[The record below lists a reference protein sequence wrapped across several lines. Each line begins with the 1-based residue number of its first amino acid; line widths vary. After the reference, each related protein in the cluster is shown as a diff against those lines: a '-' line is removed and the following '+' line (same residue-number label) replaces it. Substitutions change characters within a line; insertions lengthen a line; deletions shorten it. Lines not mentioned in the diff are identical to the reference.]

1 MIRKTRLFTPGPTPL
16 LPAAQF
22 AMAAADIHHRT
33 PEFRALY
40 TRVLAQLKE
49 FVGTKNDVIILS
61 SGGTGAMEASVSNL
75 TSPGDRVLVL
85 TAGKF
90 GERWASLVKSF
101 GCHADVVEAPYGQT
115 FTIDEVKAALKL
127 ETRAVFVQATE
138 SSTGVRH
145 DIEGIAKLLKSENS
159 EALLIVDAITGL
171 GTTHLDMDGWG
182 IDVLIGGSQ
191 KAVMIP
197 PGLSYLAVSPRAWD
211 RMESTY
217 NPRYYFDL
225 RKERKNAA
233 KGESAYTPSVA
244 LIAALGAALNYIA
257 AQAATPEKPE
267 GDLAEGRKKL
277 VDNAETCAAMTRAA
291 ATALGLKLF
300 APKGY
305 EAAAATAI
313 VAPEGTDSGTLVKG
327 LKSQFGAIVTDG
339 QGEMKGQLFRIAHIG
354 FFDYMDTIAIIGALE
369 QVIHKTKFPTP
380 QLRLRQRPSR
390 RSKLLRRTA
399 PNRNAQRVLLDC
411 QKSGS
416 ACPTPER
423 KLHEINRRLR
433 SSYSSLRSGLR
444 CRSAL
449 LLRTCD
455 SIRQEPSNLVCG
467 CVLHPHGLCN
477 FGLAA
482 ESKKIQGVSG
492 FFICSDCIR
501 DLYCSHSGFGTDT
514 LCRRDALAVLLQR
527 RLYRRVSTHCANYDR
542 DFNRLSGSNS

>member
-40 TRVLAQLKE
+40 TKVLSQLKD

-61 SGGTGAMEASVSNL
+61 ASGSGAMEASVSNL

-90 GERWASLVKSF
+90 GERWSGITKAF
-101 GCHADVVEAPYGQT
+101 GCHVDVVEAPYGQT
-115 FTIDEVKAALKL
+115 FTLDQIKAALKL

-145 DIEGIAKLLKSENS
+145 DIEGIAKLLKSEKS
-159 EALLIVDAITGL
+159 EALLIVDGITCL
-171 GTTHLDMDGWG
+171 GTTHLDMDNWG

-191 KAVMIP
+191 KAVMMP
-197 PGLSYLAVSPRAWD
+197 PGLSYLAISPRAWD

-233 KGESAYTPSVA
+233 KGESAYTPPVS
-244 LIAALGAALNYIA
+244 LIAALGAALDYIA
-257 AQAATPEKPE
+257 GQAATTENPK
-267 GDLAEGRKKL
+267 GSLVEGRIKL

-291 ATALGLKLF
+291 AIALGFKLF
-300 APKGY
+300 APKGA

-327 LKSQFGAIVTDG
+327 LKSQFAAIVTDG

-369 QVIHKTKFPTP
+369 QVIAKTKTP
-380 QLRLRQRPSR
+380 LPGFEFGKGLI
-390 RSKLLRRTA
+390 A
-399 PNRNAQRVLLDC
+399 AQ
-411 QKSGS
+411 
-416 ACPTPER
+416 
-423 KLHEINRRLR
+423 
-433 SSYSSLRSGLR
+433 
-444 CRSAL
+444 
-449 LLRTCD
+449 
-455 SIRQEPSNLVCG
+455 
-467 CVLHPHGLCN
+467 N
-477 FGLAA
+477 F
-482 ESKKIQGVSG
+482 
-492 FFICSDCIR
+492 F
-501 DLYCSHSGFGTDT
+501 
-514 LCRRDALAVLLQR
+514 
-527 RLYRRVSTHCANYDR
+527 ANHAK
-542 DFNRLSGSNS
+542 

>member
-49 FVGTKNDVIILS
+49 FVGTRNDVIILS

-90 GERWASLVKSF
+90 GERWSGLTKAF
-101 GCHADVVEAPYGQT
+101 GCHVDVVEAPYGST
-115 FTIDEVKAALKL
+115 FTLDQVKAALKL

-145 DIEGIAKLLKSENS
+145 DIEGIAKLLKAENS

-182 IDVLIGGSQ
+182 VDVFIGGSQ

-197 PGLSYLAVSPRAWD
+197 PGLAYIAISQRAWD
-211 RMESTY
+211 RMEATY

-244 LIAALGAALNYIA
+244 LIAALGASLDYIA
-257 AQAATPEKPE
+257 GQAE
-267 GDLAEGRKKL
+267 GNLPEGRKKL

-291 ATALGLKLF
+291 AEAMGLKLF
-300 APKGY
+300 APKGF

-313 VAPEGTDSGTLVKG
+313 LAPEGTDSGVIVKG
-327 LKSQFGAIVTDG
+327 LKSKFAAIVTDG
-339 QGEMKGQLFRIAHIG
+339 QGEMKGSLFRIAHIG
-354 FFDYMDTIAIIGALE
+354 FFDYMDT
-369 QVIHKTKFPTP
+369 
-380 QLRLRQRPSR
+380 
-390 RSKLLRRTA
+390 
-399 PNRNAQRVLLDC
+399 
-411 QKSGS
+411 
-416 ACPTPER
+416 
-423 KLHEINRRLR
+423 
-433 SSYSSLRSGLR
+433 
-444 CRSAL
+444 
-449 LLRTCD
+449 
-455 SIRQEPSNLVCG
+455 
-467 CVLHPHGLCN
+467 
-477 FGLAA
+477 
-482 ESKKIQGVSG
+482 
-492 FFICSDCIR
+492 
-501 DLYCSHSGFGTDT
+501 
-514 LCRRDALAVLLQR
+514 
-527 RLYRRVSTHCANYDR
+527 
-542 DFNRLSGSNS
+542 